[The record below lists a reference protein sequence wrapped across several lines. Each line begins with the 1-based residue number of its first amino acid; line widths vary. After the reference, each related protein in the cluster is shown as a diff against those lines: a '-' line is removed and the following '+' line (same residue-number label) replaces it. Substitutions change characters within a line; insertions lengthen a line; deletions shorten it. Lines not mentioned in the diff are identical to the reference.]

1 MVKYIEFNTV
11 DEYGIHARSL
21 EPNQLGLTK
30 IASNDYSKE
39 IMEAINTLKR
49 ESRYFY
55 VIINALG
62 SLEVWGMN
70 RNGDGFPREGLS
82 HYSLRSDIGTE
93 NDYGYKTFEYH
104 AKLFKNHIN
113 KADSPSFGIV
123 VCSHWN
129 PKIERV
135 ELVVG
140 IDREKGKDIIEAIEN
155 GENVAV
161 SMGCRVKYDRCSIC
175 DNKAK
180 TTKDYCYHLKNFMGK
195 IATKE
200 QADKW
205 SRETGRLILPGT
217 SIFAY
222 NDKPKFFDISKVYV
236 GADSTAYILGKVAS
250 NTNVIKSAD
259 IAEAHGVT
267 DEMIDQLDKL
277 SAIGKAGQIKK
288 VGDIE
293 KEIDGGI
300 DGQIIAKGRALAL
313 RKIIDEKMQRAIPK
327 EESIPNSTLDHM
339 SRYSDLREILST
351 MLGLGIHPKPR
362 EFQRIV
368 IIKIGGPDIA
378 DYLDK
383 NNLIFDP
390 NDNVEPIDCPIHRSY
405 FSDPIAKLLMPYMT
419 KRSCFPDYLEPRLE
433 KIASP
438 FDTEDKSRIITP
450 TNILA
455 GVAALFAGLK
465 LKAMGIGPRHVLDIM
480 VEKPWIGTML
490 GAGLAYKALMSD
502 RGKEL
507 NKILAPA
514 QNYEN
519 AFVNTY
525 FSGHPMNKTASI
537 GESLA
542 LGAAVGL
549 ATLPAAYILNAY
561 NRKSQYEKG
570 ANLFPGA
577 GTNPVLM
584 AELTGGGTALA
595 SMMNKEY
602 GAKLLAKAKMLR

>member
-11 DEYGIHARSL
+11 DEYGIHARSI

-39 IMEAINTLKR
+39 IMDAINSLKR

-55 VIINALG
+55 VVINALG

-70 RNGDGFPREGLS
+70 RNGDGFPREGLA
-82 HYSLRSDIGTE
+82 HHSLRSDMGTE
-93 NDYGYKTFEYH
+93 GDYGYKTFEYY
-104 AKLFKNHIN
+104 AKLFKNHVN
-113 KADSPSFGIV
+113 KADSPSFGVV

-129 PKIERV
+129 PRIERV

-140 IDREKGKDIIEAIEN
+140 IDKEKGKDIITAIEN
-155 GENVAV
+155 GDNVAV

-180 TTKDYCYHLKNFMGK
+180 TTKDYCHHLKTAMGK

-200 QADKW
+200 QAAKW
-205 SRETGRLILPGT
+205 SIETGKTILPGAAV
-217 SIFAY
+217 FAY
-222 NDKPKFFDISKVYV
+222 NDKPKFFDISRVYV
-236 GADSTAYILGKVAS
+236 GADCTSYMLGKVAS
-250 NTNVIKSAD
+250 VGFVVKSAD
-259 IAEAHGVT
+259 IAESEGVT
-267 DEMIDQLDKL
+267 DDMIEKL

-300 DGQIIAKGRALAL
+300 DGQIIAKGQALAL

-327 EESIPNSTLDHM
+327 EEGIPNGTLDHM

-368 IIKIGGPDIA
+368 IIKIGRPDIA

-383 NNLIFDP
+383 NDLIFNPDEQ
-390 NDNVEPIDCPIHRSY
+390 VEPIDCPIHRSY
-405 FSDPIAKLLMPYMT
+405 FSDPLAKLLMPFMT
-419 KRSCFPDYLEPRLE
+419 KRSCFPDYLEPRLQ
-433 KIASP
+433 KTASP
-438 FDTEDKSRIITP
+438 FDTEEKSKIITP

-525 FSGHPMNKTASI
+525 FSGHPMNKTASL

-542 LGAAVGL
+542 LGTAVGL

-577 GTNPVLM
+577 GVNPVL
-584 AELTGGGTALA
+584 ASELVGGGTALA

-602 GAKLLAKAKMLR
+602 GHQLMSKIKVLR